1 MFILVTVDDGDID
14 VEKFDTHKEA
24 FQTML
29 KSIKNIHGLSEAD
42 WNRIKNTEAHQRFSF
57 GFTQNEAWMGWPR
70 NIMWKICE
78 V

>member
-42 WNRIKNTEAHQRFSF
+42 WNRIKNTEAHETFSF
-57 GFTQNEAWMGWPR
+57 GFTQNNAWMCFPR
-70 NIMWKICE
+70 DIKWKIFE